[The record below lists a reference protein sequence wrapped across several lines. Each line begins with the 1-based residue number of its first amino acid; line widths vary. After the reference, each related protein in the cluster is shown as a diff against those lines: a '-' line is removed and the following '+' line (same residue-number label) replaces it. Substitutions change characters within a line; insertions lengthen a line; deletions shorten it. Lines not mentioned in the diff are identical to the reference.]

1 MKNITQLTVTG
12 CIAAALFVSA
22 ADAFGK
28 KKDTAS
34 PGASASPA
42 ASAAQ
47 PLASPSA
54 SPGTKMVR
62 VTPFHGMVAAVDS
75 TAKTFTIVGKNKS
88 RVFKISENTVI
99 TKAGAPA
106 KMKDIVGKEEV
117 RGSYWKEAD
126 GTLQAKTVKVGPL
139 TAEEKAAK
147 EARKAKRAEKKAAKA
162 AAADSASP
170 AASASPKP

>member
-28 KKDTAS
+28 KKETAS

-42 ASAAQ
+42 ASASAK
-47 PLASPSA
+47 PLASPST

-62 VTPFHGMVAAVDS
+62 VIPFHGMVAAVDAA
-75 TAKTFTIVGKNKS
+75 AKTFTIVGKNKS

-106 KMKDIVGKEEV
+106 KMKDIVAKEEV

-126 GTLQAKTVKVGPL
+126 GTLQAKAVKVGPL

-147 EARKAKRAEKKAAKA
+147 DARKTKRAERKAAKA
-162 AAADSASP
+162 AASASP
-170 AASASPKP
+170 EASASPKP